1 MQIDWNERQ
10 HDERDKRKCEQKR
23 RLGGMDV
30 GGRASIESR
39 EATNMERMLTNGLI

>member
-1 MQIDWNERQ
+1 MDCNERQ

-30 GGRASIESR
+30 GGRASLET
-39 EATNMERMLTNGLI
+39 TNMERMFTNG